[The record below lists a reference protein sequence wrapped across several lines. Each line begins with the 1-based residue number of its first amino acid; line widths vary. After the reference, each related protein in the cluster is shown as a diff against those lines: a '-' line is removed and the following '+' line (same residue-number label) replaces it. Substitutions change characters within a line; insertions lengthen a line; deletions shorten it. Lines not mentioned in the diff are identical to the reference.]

1 MSTDNS
7 VKAGDIIDV
16 VYEDREFRAIVID
29 PNGLGSGEA
38 SIGFGFRMAERYIGL
53 SRQTLSKRVVSID
66 GDEWFK
72 APSGKRFRVSQLLG
86 DDNNVYKVIEASDWF
101 DLSMDLLLNPGQ
113 IRKPAREKIGEFLR
127 WFAIKGFYAESY
139 VVLKGVYNAKSSK
152 ATTRW
157 LIRRESGKV
166 ARRTYTDLFNELNV
180 HQTAY
185 GKYTN
190 RVYEGLFGMSAA
202 EMRQEWDTMA
212 GASIIARNHI
222 SEEEGLEAVK
232 FCEDMVVRMYVDNLD
247 EAHDDAIRLT
257 IRKFRLHPQWKR

>member
-1 MSTDNS
+1 MVRNQ
-7 VKAGDIIDV
+7 GI
-16 VYEDREFRAIVID
+16 
-29 PNGLGSGEA
+29 L
-38 SIGFGFRMAERYIGL
+38 
-53 SRQTLSKRVVSID
+53 RQ
-66 GDEWFK
+66 
-72 APSGKRFRVSQLLG
+72 
-86 DDNNVYKVIEASDWF
+86 
-101 DLSMDLLLNPGQ
+101 
-113 IRKPAREKIGEFLR
+113 
-127 WFAIKGFYAESY
+127 SY

-166 ARRTYTDLFNELNV
+166 ARRTYDLFNELNV

-190 RVYEGLFGMSAA
+190 RVYEGLFGLSAA

-247 EAHDDAIRLT
+247 EAHEDAIRLT
-257 IRKFRLHPQWKR
+257 IRKFRLHPQWRR